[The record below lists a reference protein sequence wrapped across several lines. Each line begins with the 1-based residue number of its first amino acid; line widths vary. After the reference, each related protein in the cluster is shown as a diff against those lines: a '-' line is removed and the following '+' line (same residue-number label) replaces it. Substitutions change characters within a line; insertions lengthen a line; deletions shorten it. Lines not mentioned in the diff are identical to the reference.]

1 MGWHPTRL
9 QHLVPLRNQENSEIN
24 YHCHRHTTSHTHT
37 HTHYILYTSGGMS
50 IYFVVY
56 IYIYIIITR
65 MGAREMLHVLS
76 RDAA

>member
-1 MGWHPTRL
+1 
-9 QHLVPLRNQENSEIN
+9 
-24 YHCHRHTTSHTHT
+24 
-37 HTHYILYTSGGMS
+37 MS